1 MFFISKNHPGCAFV
15 GTPSDEVRHSAA
27 LVRYDVQDVVDILSS
42 ASTPVEGWVDG
53 EDDDLSPTEI
63 ALRAVGYV
71 W

>member
-15 GTPSDEVRHSAA
+15 GTPSEEVRHSAG
-27 LVRYDVQDVVDILSS
+27 LVCFDTKEVVDILDS
-42 ASTPVEGWVDG
+42 ASVPVKGWVDG
-53 EDDDLSPTEI
+53 GDDDLSPTEI